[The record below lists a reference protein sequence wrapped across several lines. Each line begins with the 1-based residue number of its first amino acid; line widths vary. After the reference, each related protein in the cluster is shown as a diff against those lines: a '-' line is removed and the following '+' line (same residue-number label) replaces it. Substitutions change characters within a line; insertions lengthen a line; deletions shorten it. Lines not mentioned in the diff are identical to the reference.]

1 MGMIRIGLWEG
12 LVKGDMTSLIHLAI
26 FQYHTTLIFWSH
38 FKCMTSEPGVLPKS
52 YGTLSFSKIAPEMIR
67 TMLGVKKHITAI
79 EQSGDVIK

>member
-38 FKCMTSEPGVLPKS
+38 FKCMTTEPGVLPKN
-52 YGTLSFSKIAPEMIR
+52 YDTLAFSKLKPDFVNII
-67 TMLGVKKHITAI
+67 LNVKKEIKRITT
-79 EQSGDVIK
+79 D